1 MLGLMPSIRSW
12 RSVMLRGIKPLQR
25 TIVILSLLSL
35 PILSGCVRI
44 KPVYFNDSDK
54 VFSGDANAQPPT
66 PTFEWV
72 LMSKGKYR
80 EITTVNPTP

>member
-1 MLGLMPSIRSW
+1 MS
-12 RSVMLRGIKPLQR
+12 RGIKLLPR
-25 TIVILSLLSL
+25 TILILSLLLL
-35 PILSGCVRI
+35 PILSGCVRL

-72 LMSKGKYR
+72 LMSKGLYR
-80 EITTVNPTP
+80 KITTVNPTP

>member
-1 MLGLMPSIRSW
+1 
-12 RSVMLRGIKPLQR
+12 
-25 TIVILSLLSL
+25 LLL
-35 PILSGCVRI
+35 PILSGCARL

-54 VFSGDANAQPPT
+54 LFLGDANTQPPT

-80 EITTVNPTP
+80 EITTVNVK